1 MKWHLLDKTKEQKIK
16 LKNEEIIKILLQN
29 RGLKTAKEIDNFL
42 NPKKPEELN
51 LKEVGIDSLEMKK
64 AVKRIKQAIEK
75 KEKIIVYGDYD
86 ADGLSGTAILW
97 EALHGLKAQV
107 LPFIPRREDG
117 YGLKVE
123 KVKELAKEGINLIIT
138 VDQGI
143 VAHQQ
148 VEEANKLGIDVII
161 TDHHVLAEKKPK
173 AIALVHTTKL
183 AGCGVAWFLA
193 QELFFV
199 FKGEKNEKGLDL
211 VTIGT
216 IADMVPLLGP
226 NRCLVKYGLK
236 VLQKTKRLGLLAL
249 YDFAGL
255 KKETIDTFEV
265 SYIIGPRLNAVGR
278 MDDPMEALRLICTP
292 NEARAITLAQ
302 NINQKNEERKSLT
315 EKMTIHAR
323 DLWLKGDQKE
333 SLIFIDHDSFHEGVT
348 GLVAGKLMD
357 EFYRPTIIIAR
368 GEKFSKGSAR
378 SISEFNIIEA
388 VRSCAAVLGPHGG
401 HPRAAG
407 FTIETEK
414 ITLFKEKLTLLVE
427 EQLKGQELSPTLRID
442 LELGLENLTL
452 DFYKE
457 LVKLEP
463 FGEGNP
469 QPVFLTREVEVDDAK
484 TVGKEKNHLS
494 LKLRSLNGKII
505 FEGIGFNLGKFYPD
519 LKPDKKIDLVYQLFL
534 DEWQDQKRLK
544 LKLKDLKIT

>member
-1 MKWHLLDKTKEQKIK
+1 MKWHLLAKTKEQKIK

-29 RGLKTAKEIDNFL
+29 RGLKTSKDIDNFL
-42 NPKKPEELN
+42 NPKKPGELS
-51 LKEVGIDSLEMKK
+51 LKEVGINPLEMKK

-97 EALHGLKAQV
+97 EALHSLKAQV

-148 VEEANKLGIDVII
+148 VEETNKLGIDVII

-173 AIALVHTTKL
+173 AIALIHTTKL

-193 QELFFV
+193 QELFFT

-216 IADMVPLLGP
+216 IADMVPLIGP

-236 VLQKTKRLGLLAL
+236 ILQKTKRPGLLAL

-278 MDDPMEALRLICTP
+278 MDDPMEALRLVCTP

-302 NINQKNEERKSLT
+302 NINQKNEERKSLM

-323 DLWLKGDQKE
+323 DLWLKGNQEE
-333 SLIFIDHDSFHEGVT
+333 SLIFIDHDSFHEGIT

-388 VRSCAAVLGPHGG
+388 VRSCASVLGPHGG

-414 ITLFKEKLTLLVE
+414 ITLFKEKLMILAA
-427 EQLKGQELSPTLRID
+427 EQLKGQELSPTLRVD

-457 LVKLEP
+457 LVKFEP

-469 QPVFLTREVEVDDAK
+469 QPVFLTREVEVEDAR

-494 LKLRSLNGKII
+494 LKLKSLNGKII

-519 LKPDKKIDLVYQLFL
+519 LKPDEKIDLVYQLFL

-544 LKLKDLKIT
+544 LKLKDLKII

>member
-1 MKWHLLDKTKEQKIK
+1 MKWHILAKTKEQKAK

-29 RGLKTAKEIDNFL
+29 RGLKTPKEIDNFL
-42 NPKKPEELN
+42 NPKKPEELS

-97 EALHGLKAQV
+97 EALHSLKAQV

-123 KVKELAKEGINLIIT
+123 KVKELAGEGISLIIT

-173 AIALVHTTKL
+173 AIALIHTTKL

-193 QELFFV
+193 QELVFA

-226 NRCLVKYGLK
+226 NRYLVKYGLK
-236 VLQKTKRLGLLAL
+236 ILQKTKRPGLLAL

-255 KKETIDTFEV
+255 KKEAIDTFEV

-292 NEARAITLAQ
+292 NEAKAINLAQ

-315 EKMTIHAR
+315 EKMTIYAR
-323 DLWLKGDQKE
+323 GLWLKGDQKE

-357 EFYRPTIIIAR
+357 EFYRPAIIIAR

-378 SISEFNIIEA
+378 SINEFNIIEA

-414 ITLFKEKLTLLVE
+414 ITLFKEKLTLLAE
-427 EQLKGQELSPTLRID
+427 EQLKGQELSPTMRVD
-442 LELGLENLTL
+442 LELGLENLTF

-457 LVKLEP
+457 LVKFEP

-469 QPVFLTREVEVDDAK
+469 QPVFLTREIEVTDARV
-484 TVGKEKNHLS
+484 VGKEKQHLS
-494 LKLRSLNGKII
+494 LKLRSLNGKIV
-505 FEGIGFNLGKFYPD
+505 FEGIGFNLGKFYSD
-519 LKPDKKIDLVYQLFL
+519 LKPDEKIDLVYQLFL
-534 DEWQDQKRLK
+534 DEWHDQKRLK
-544 LKLKDLKIT
+544 LKLKDLKII

>member
-1 MKWHLLDKTKEQKIK
+1 MNWHILSKKKDQKAKIK
-16 LKNEEIIKILLQN
+16 SEEIIKILLFN
-29 RGLKTAKEIDNFL
+29 RGLKTPKEIDNFL
-42 NPKKPEELN
+42 NPKKPEELS
-51 LKEVGIDSLEMKK
+51 LKEIGIDSLEMKK
-64 AVKRIKQAIEK
+64 AVKRIREAIEK

-97 EALHGLKAQV
+97 EALHSSKAQV

-123 KVKELAKEGINLIIT
+123 KIKELAKEGVNLIIT

-143 VAHQQ
+143 VAHEQ
-148 VEEANKLGIDVII
+148 VEEANKLDIDVII
-161 TDHHVLAEKKPK
+161 TDHHILSDKKPK
-173 AIALVHTTKL
+173 ALAIIHTTQL

-193 QELFFV
+193 QELFFA

-226 NRCLVKYGLK
+226 NRCLMKYGLK
-236 VLQKTKRLGLLAL
+236 LLRKTKRPGLLAL

-292 NEARAITLAQ
+292 NEARAINLAQ
-302 NINQKNEERKSLT
+302 NINQKNEERKSLM
-315 EKMTIHAR
+315 EKMTIYAR
-323 DLWLKGDQKE
+323 DLWLKEDQAK
-333 SLIFIDHDSFHEGVT
+333 SLIFIDHESFHEGVI

-357 EFYRPTIIIAR
+357 EFYRPTVIISR

-378 SISEFNIIEA
+378 SINEFNIIEA
-388 VRSCAAVLGPHGG
+388 VRSCAIFLGPHGG
-401 HPRAAG
+401 HPKAAG

-414 ITLFKEKLTLLVE
+414 ITLFKDKLALLAEEKLKD
-427 EQLKGQELSPTLRID
+427 QKLSPTLRVD
-442 LELGLENLTL
+442 LELELENLTFE
-452 DFYKE
+452 FYKE
-457 LVKLEP
+457 LAKFEP

-469 QPVFLTREVEVDDAK
+469 QPVFLTREVEVEDAR
-484 TVGKEKNHLS
+484 TVGKAKNHLS
-494 LKLRSLNGKII
+494 LKLRSLNGKIV
-505 FEGIGFNLGKFYPD
+505 FEGIGFNLGNFYSD
-519 LKPDKKIDLVYQLFL
+519 LRPNKKIDLVYQLFL
-534 DEWQDQKRLK
+534 DEWHDQKRLK
-544 LKLKDLKIT
+544 LKLKDLKII

>member
-1 MKWHLLDKTKEQKIK
+1 MKWHILAKTKEQKAK

-29 RGLKTAKEIDNFL
+29 RGLKTPKEIDNFL
-42 NPKKPEELN
+42 NPKKPEELS

-97 EALHGLKAQV
+97 EALHSLKAQV

-123 KVKELAKEGINLIIT
+123 KVKELAGEGISLIIT

-173 AIALVHTTKL
+173 AIALIHTTKL

-193 QELFFV
+193 QELVFA

-226 NRCLVKYGLK
+226 NRYLVKYGLK
-236 VLQKTKRLGLLAL
+236 ILQKTKRPGLLAL

-255 KKETIDTFEV
+255 KKEAIDTFEV

-292 NEARAITLAQ
+292 NEAKAINLAQ

-315 EKMTIHAR
+315 EKMTIYAR
-323 DLWLKGDQKE
+323 GLWLKGDQKE

-378 SISEFNIIEA
+378 SINEFNIIEA

-414 ITLFKEKLTLLVE
+414 ITLFKEKLTLLAE
-427 EQLKGQELSPTLRID
+427 EQLKGQELSPTMRVD
-442 LELGLENLTL
+442 LELGLENLTF

-457 LVKLEP
+457 LVKFEP

-469 QPVFLTREVEVDDAK
+469 QPVFLTREIEVTDARV
-484 TVGKEKNHLS
+484 VGKEKQHLS
-494 LKLRSLNGKII
+494 LKLRSLNGKIV
-505 FEGIGFNLGKFYPD
+505 FEGIGFNLGKFYSD
-519 LKPDKKIDLVYQLFL
+519 LKPDEKIDLVYQLFL
-534 DEWQDQKRLK
+534 DEWHDQKRLK
-544 LKLKDLKIT
+544 LKLKDLKII